1 MLFKCLLCI
10 VFFSQIS
17 NIKHCAPAPDIVQKS
32 HKKHGVEFNAEISLL
47 QTGARSLSYGF
58 KRQASVAV
66 GLLQKYNNVFL
77 RTLSKRTLENTQD
90 FLVRALRSDITDCII
105 LEEKLDVKLSVYLV
119 EPEKFHEEIQILLT
133 NYKAMIESKVESIAK
148 YSKILT
154 RVMSSLLSRMIKEY
168 RTTSYSLFKLNNDN
182 IQAIQRGLSFYQGL
196 VSYLTDMSR
205 MLSCNHNYMKE
216 TALCAFITTSIADYS
231 SRYSSLIETLPGTKE
246 YQMFEDIDHE
256 EDIKEKKI
264 GKSVGKKGKHGT
276 KKSRKRSTKNKRTSK
291 RKDKVLVKKNKV
303 VIRGKEKK
311 VTINE
316 QRINKMFK
324 SLFIKDW

>member
-17 NIKHCAPAPDIVQKS
+17 NIKHCAPAPDIVRKS

-58 KRQASVAV
+58 KRQASGGIPPDPYENLVELYEAEYNPTATV

-196 VSYLTDMSR
+196 VSYLTDMGR

-276 KKSRKRSTKNKRTSK
+276 KKK
-291 RKDKVLVKKNKV
+291 
-303 VIRGKEKK
+303 
-311 VTINE
+311 
-316 QRINKMFK
+316 
-324 SLFIKDW
+324 